1 MEELCLLYTQCV
13 GDWLLAP
20 ASQLDTSQVQ
30 SHLLDLDPILIKIHQ
45 GALLADLLLV
55 YIVIEVTFDI
65 LAVCYV
71 EMCGFSVP
79 TDIAGKKSGTALHS
93 ATKCGM
99 AFATLV

>member
-1 MEELCLLYTQCV
+1 MEELCLLYPQCG
-13 GDWLLAP
+13 GDCLLAP

-45 GALLADLLLV
+45 GAVLADLLLV

-71 EMCGFSVP
+71 EMCGFSVLQE
-79 TDIAGKKSGTALHS
+79 KKSGTALHS